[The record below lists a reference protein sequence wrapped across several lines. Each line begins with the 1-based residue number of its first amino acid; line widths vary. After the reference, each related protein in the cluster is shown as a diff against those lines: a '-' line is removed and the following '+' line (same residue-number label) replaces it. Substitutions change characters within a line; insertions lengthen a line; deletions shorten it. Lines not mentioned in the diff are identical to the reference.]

1 MISNAEKVK
10 SLPALEK
17 SIKLANQLLVPILW
31 IPALICTL
39 LCCFTPAPGSNSRT
53 ICIIIAASC
62 YLIIF
67 AIKFLNKRFT
77 EKDMAYRVFQNAT
90 VTKLDFPNLIP
101 LLALAVVIAL
111 PFYLLF
117 VTSLKNPSEANAFK
131 FTWWP
136 EEGIDLS
143 SYKEVFTANNAMGV
157 TMGQAVINSFIY
169 AIIPTVV
176 GILSASVAAYA
187 FSKLK
192 FKGRNLMY
200 SLLIMTM
207 MMPGCVTMATSYLVY
222 DRIGWTDYMMPLPL
236 PLIVPGLFGTA
247 ACTMFL
253 REFFMG
259 VPDGLLEAA
268 KIDGAG
274 RWRSFLYIMLPLAK
288 PALTAQFILG
298 FITRFNDYMGPLIY
312 LQNPDKYTVQIALN
326 ALNTGNADLAM
337 LASAGV
343 LALVP
348 MLLLY
353 AIFQKKIINGISISS
368 GLKG

>member
-1 MISNAEKVK
+1 MISNPEKIKDLPVWKKCVK
-10 SLPALEK
+10 L
-17 SIKLANQLLVPILW
+17 IHQILVPILW
-31 IPALICTL
+31 LPAIVCSL
-39 LCCFTPAPGSNSRT
+39 LCFFKPAEGSNSRT
-53 ICIIIAASC
+53 VCMIIAAVS
-62 YLIIF
+62 YIVIF
-67 AIKFLNKRFT
+67 AIKLLNKRFAKQ
-77 EKDMAYRVFQNAT
+77 EMAYRTFQMKP
-90 VTKLDFPNLIP
+90 VKKLDLENLVP
-101 LLALAVVIAL
+101 LLALMVVIAL

-117 VTSLKNPSEANAFK
+117 ITSLKNPSEANAFQ
-131 FTWWP
+131 FNWWP
-136 EEGIDLS
+136 KEGIDLT
-143 SYKEVFTANNAMGV
+143 SYEEVFSANNAMGV
-157 TMGQAVINSFIY
+157 TMMQAVINSFVY

-192 FKGRNLMY
+192 FKGRNMMY
-200 SLLIMTM
+200 SILIMTM

-222 DRIGWTDYMMPLPL
+222 DQIGWTNYMMPLPL

-259 VPDGLLEAA
+259 IPDGLLEAA

-274 RWRSFLYIMLPLAK
+274 RWKSFVYIMLPLAK

-298 FITRFNDYMGPLIY
+298 FITKFNDYMGPLIY
-312 LQNPDKYTVQIALN
+312 LQNPERYTVQIALN

-353 AIFQKKIINGISISS
+353 VVFQKQIINGISISS